1 MANQAEQRSVTF
13 ASTEGTGEEVLKDMV
28 DAAATG
34 QKDNSRKAYFREF
47 RKVLEHA
54 DVVLEVLDARDP
66 LGCRTRHV
74 ERMIMDSGLNKKVI
88 LVLNKIGRWNNNW
101 KKNGKKW
108 ARSFIIV
115 LIYTRSGT

>member
-1 MANQAEQRSVTF
+1 MTAGLSLADMANQAEQRNATF
-13 ASTEGTGEEVLKDMV
+13 QSTEGTEEEFKDLV

-34 QKDNSRKAYFREF
+34 QKDNSKKAYFREF

-74 ERMIMDSGLNKKVI
+74 ERMIMDSGLSKKII
-88 LVLNKIGRWNNNW
+88 LVLNKIGKLHIR
-101 KKNGKKW
+101 
-108 ARSFIIV
+108 AVSAHV
-115 LIYTRSGT
+115 S